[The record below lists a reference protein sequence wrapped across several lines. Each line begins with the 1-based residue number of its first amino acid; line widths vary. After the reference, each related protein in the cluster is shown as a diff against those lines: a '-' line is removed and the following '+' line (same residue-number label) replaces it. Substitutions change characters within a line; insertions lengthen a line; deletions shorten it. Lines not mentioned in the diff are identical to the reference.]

1 MDTKELMSPFLDV
14 KNNFCNICCSNIM
27 ESYILYLGR
36 PGYQLHKQIIMSY
49 IKKVVRFRGKILR
62 NKS

>member
-49 IKKVVRFRGKILR
+49 IKKVVRFRGNILR